1 MDFFIAGLVMGWVS
15 SLYFSFWL
23 ECKLLDEKFRSK
35 LNELARV
42 NDETR

>member
-23 ECKLLDEKFRSK
+23 ECKLLDVKFRIK

-42 NDETR
+42 NDETK